1 MMSREEI
8 VAMVP
13 QLRADDILGGS
24 FCPTDG
30 FVDPYSV
37 MVGFTT
43 RACEQGATLWR
54 STEVTAI
61 HQRWLRY
68 HRRGNHARSGE
79 HARWS

>member
-1 MMSREEI
+1 MVSRDDI
-8 VAMVP
+8 VARVP
-13 QLRADDILGGS
+13 QLRYDDILGGS

-43 RACEQGATLWR
+43 CATERGAQLWR

-61 HQRWLRY
+61 HRDGTGILGVETT
-68 HRRGNHARSGE
+68 RGPSARGS
-79 HARWS
+79 S